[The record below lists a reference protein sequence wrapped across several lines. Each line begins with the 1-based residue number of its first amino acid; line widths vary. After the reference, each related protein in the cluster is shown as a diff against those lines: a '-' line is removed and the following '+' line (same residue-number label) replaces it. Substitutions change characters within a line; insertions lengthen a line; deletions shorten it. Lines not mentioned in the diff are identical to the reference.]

1 MGNTAVKAAQAEMN
15 NVMSYTPDANH
26 QLYTMVRCSLP
37 MNPQEMHDLTTLV
50 ANFRELAL
58 DRAEG
63 FLLLGKL
70 R

>member
-1 MGNTAVKAAQAEMN
+1 VKAAQVEMN
-15 NVMSYTPDANH
+15 DVTSYTPDANRR
-26 QLYTMVRCSLP
+26 LYTVVRRGLP

-63 FLLLGKL
+63 FLLLGEL